1 MFEFLKHVYRR
12 PYHCTIFQ
20 TYVEVVGYDL
30 KEGSWTLTLM
40 KTGSVSARLLISP
53 IEPVTGD
60 GSNLDPPSSQPL
72 TLRQETAI
80 SLFLDRILLRRLR
93 S

>member
-1 MFEFLKHVYRR
+1 MDVDVDENRL
-12 PYHCTIFQ
+12 
-20 TYVEVVGYDL
+20 
-30 KEGSWTLTLM
+30 
-40 KTGSVSARLLISP
+40 SARLLISP

-72 TLRQETAI
+72 TLRQEIAI